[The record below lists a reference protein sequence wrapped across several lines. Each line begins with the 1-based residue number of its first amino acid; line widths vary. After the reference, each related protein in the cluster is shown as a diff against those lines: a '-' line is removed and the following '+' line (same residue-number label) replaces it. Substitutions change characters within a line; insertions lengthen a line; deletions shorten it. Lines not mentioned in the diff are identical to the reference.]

1 MDQPF
6 TLVAAVVSAPPAG
19 AWLESLR
26 WLIPSP
32 FATRWLLLADFV
44 MIAALAVRSRRTV
57 FTLPAALVVGFL
69 VLNGLGML
77 LTDFFLGLL
86 AFHLLTGTVALVG
99 GGRLRWCGAGLLALT
114 LLLGLA
120 T

>member
-1 MDQPF
+1 MDLLTF
-6 TLVAAVVSAPPAG
+6 IASGLTAPPG
-19 AWLESLR
+19 RLWLESLP
-26 WLIPSP
+26 WLAPSP
-32 FATRWLLLADFV
+32 LATRWLLLADLAV
-44 MIAALAVRSRRTV
+44 IAALTLRSRWPLLV
-57 FTLPAALVVGFL
+57 LPSALVGGFL

-86 AFHLLTGTVALVG
+86 AFHALTAIAALVA
-99 GGRLRWCGAGLLALT
+99 GGRLSWLGVALLALT